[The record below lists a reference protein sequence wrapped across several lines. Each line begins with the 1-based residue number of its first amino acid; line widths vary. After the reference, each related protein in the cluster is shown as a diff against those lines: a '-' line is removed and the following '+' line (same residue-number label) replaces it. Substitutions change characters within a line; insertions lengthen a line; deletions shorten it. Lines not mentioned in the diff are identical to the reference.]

1 LGSGQKAVSAHSTLN
16 RFCGGRNP
24 PDSIMKKFLDQQ
36 ILYILLCLFFPIAW
50 GIFVNAI
57 FTLVRNRRAKP
68 ESDQIQYHI

>member
-1 LGSGQKAVSAHSTLN
+1 
-16 RFCGGRNP
+16 
-24 PDSIMKKFLDQQ
+24 MKKFLDQQ

-50 GIFVNAI
+50 GIFANVI